1 MRKLF
6 AHKQGLPGS
15 RAPLVQE
22 VRVMPG
28 ALYAAATDALVPR
41 QVVKGRFVDEP
52 PRWVRFPDAIV
63 L

>member
-6 AHKQGLPGS
+6 AHKQGFPGN

-22 VRVMPG
+22 FRVVPDV
-28 ALYAAATDALVPR
+28 LYAAATDALAPR
-41 QVVKGRFVDEP
+41 HVVKGWLVDEP
-52 PRWVRFPDAIV
+52 PRQVRFPGAIV